1 MESSLYKKTSGK
13 ARRALRVRKAL
24 KGCSLKPRLSV
35 VKTNKHIYVQL
46 IDDVEGKT
54 LVSASTLQKD
64 VKAELQY
71 TDDVAAAAYLGTVI
85 GKKAV
90 EAGIKEVVF
99 DRGGFIYHGKI
110 QALADAA
117 REAGL
122 EF

>member
-1 MESSLYKKTSGK
+1 MVSKDSKKEIRVEK
-13 ARRALRVRKAL
+13 HRRLRRHLNGTAER
-24 KGCSLKPRLSV
+24 PRMAVFRS
-35 VKTNKHIYVQL
+35 NNHMYVQL

-54 LVSASTLQKD
+54 LLAASTLTK
-64 VKAELQY
+64 ELGLEK
-71 TDDVAAAAYLGTVI
+71 TNDVAAATALGEFI
-85 GKKAV
+85 GKKAL